1 MTAAMERVARLQT
14 LDAQISELQRTIAAL
29 PRHIAEIEKA
39 LDAHNRRLEAD
50 RAALAAN
57 LKERRSLEDDNKV
70 HEQKISKLRDQMLGA
85 KTNEQYRAFQNE
97 IDFSANAIRKAED
110 RILDLMAESEP
121 LDANVKA
128 AEAALKTEKAN
139 VEKEKAEARL
149 KTDADQK
156 SLGLLRAER
165 SAMAAQLDP
174 NLLKAYEHQR
184 RKWGSTTVVEAVEGR
199 CTGCQIKSSS
209 PIPAGPAPRGSAHVL
224 RNLRPHSLL
233 QSAGQLRTRAGLDPW
248 RSPKK
253 RLIGGSLSR
262 NRKTSRFVKVDGAWC
277 VLDSLRSP

>member
-1 MTAAMERVARLQT
+1 MTAAMESVTRLQT
-14 LDAQISELQRTIAAL
+14 LDAKISEMQRAVAAL

-39 LDAHNRRLEAD
+39 LEAHNRRLETD

-128 AEAALKTEKAN
+128 AESALKAEKVA

-149 KTDADQK
+149 RTDADQK
-156 SLGLLRAER
+156 SLSLLRAER

-184 RKWGSTTVVEAVEGR
+184 RKWGSATVVEAVEGR
-199 CTGCQIKSSS
+199 CTGCQIS
-209 PIPAGPAPRGSAHVL
+209 
-224 RNLRPHSLL
+224 LRPQFL
-233 QSAGQLRTRAGLDPW
+233 QDLRRGDQLMFCETCGRILYYNPPVSFEHELASTPGGA
-248 RSPKK
+248 RSPE
-253 RLIGGSLSR
+253 S
-262 NRKTSRFVKVDGAWC
+262 
-277 VLDSLRSP
+277 

>member
-1 MTAAMERVARLQT
+1 MTAAMEPVTRLQT

-39 LDAHNRRLEAD
+39 LDSHNRRLEAD

-70 HEQKISKLRDQMLGA
+70 HEQKISKLRDQTLQA
-85 KTNEQYRAFQNE
+85 KTNEQYRAFQSE
-97 IDFSANAIRKAED
+97 IDFCLNAIRKAED
-110 RILDLMAESEP
+110 RMLDLMADSEP

-156 SLGLLRAER
+156 SLSLLRTER
-165 SAMAAQLDP
+165 SALAAQLDP

-184 RKWGSTTVVEAVEGR
+184 RKWGSRTVVEAVEGR
-199 CTGCQIKSSS
+199 CTGCQIS
-209 PIPAGPAPRGSAHVL
+209 
-224 RNLRPHSLL
+224 LRPQFL
-233 QSAGQLRTRAGLDPW
+233 QDLRRGDQLMFCETCGRILYYNPPVSFEHELATTP
-248 RSPKK
+248 
-253 RLIGGSLSR
+253 GGVQSSG
-262 NRKTSRFVKVDGAWC
+262 S
-277 VLDSLRSP
+277 